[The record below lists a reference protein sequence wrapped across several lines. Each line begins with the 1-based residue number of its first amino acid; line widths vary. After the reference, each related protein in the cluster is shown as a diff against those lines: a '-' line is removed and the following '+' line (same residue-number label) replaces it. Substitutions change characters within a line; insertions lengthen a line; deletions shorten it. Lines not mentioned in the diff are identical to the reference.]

1 MKTKP
6 KTVGFQLDEEYL
18 ERLEK
23 EAAKLQMSAGQ
34 YARRL
39 VMDAL
44 DDTERKVIKEE
55 ISDLNENVEDLRECL
70 AVSVEAILANLNPEP
85 DKKKVI
91 SKERARE
98 WVDENIRAA
107 R

>member
-23 EAAKLQMSAGQ
+23 EAAKFQMSAGQ

-44 DDTERKVIKEE
+44 DDTERQVIKED
-55 ISDLNENVEDLRECL
+55 ISELNENVEDLRLCL
-70 AVSVEAILANLNPEP
+70 AASVEAILAATKN
-85 DKKKVI
+85 VT
-91 SKERARE
+91 KERARE
-98 WVDENIRAA
+98 WVDQNIRAE

>member
-1 MKTKP
+1 MKPKP
-6 KTVGFQLDEEYL
+6 KTVGFLLDEEYL

-23 EAAKLQMSAGQ
+23 RAAKHKMSAGQ
-34 YARRL
+34 FARRL
-39 VMDAL
+39 VIDAL

-55 ISDLNENVEDLRECL
+55 ISELNESVEDLRLCL
-70 AVSVEAILANLNPEP
+70 ADSVEAILAATKN
-85 DKKKVI
+85 V
-91 SKERARE
+91 SKDRARE

>member
-1 MKTKP
+1 MRKKP

-18 ERLEK
+18 KRLED
-23 EAAKLQMSAGQ
+23 EAAKVGMSAGQ

-55 ISDLNENVEDLRECL
+55 ISELNEKVEDLRLCL
-70 AVSVEAILANLNPEP
+70 ADSTELILVATKN
-85 DKKKVI
+85 I
-91 SKERARE
+91 TKERARE

>member
-1 MKTKP
+1 MKSKP

-18 ERLEK
+18 DRLEK
-23 EAAKLQMSAGQ
+23 EAANYQMSAGQ

-39 VMDAL
+39 VMDSL

-55 ISDLNENVEDLRECL
+55 LSEINENVEDLRLCL
-70 AVSVEAILANLNPEP
+70 ADSVEAILAATKN
-85 DKKKVI
+85 V

-98 WVDENIRAA
+98 WVDENVRAA

>member
-1 MKTKP
+1 MRTKP

-70 AVSVEAILANLNPEP
+70 AVSVEAILATLGSE
-85 DKKKVI
+85 KKVI

>member
-1 MKTKP
+1 MKPKP

-23 EAAKLQMSAGQ
+23 EAAKLQLSAGQ

-39 VMDAL
+39 VMNAL

-55 ISDLNENVEDLRECL
+55 ISELNENVEDLRLCL
-70 AVSVEAILANLNPEP
+70 GDAVEALLVTAGNL
-85 DKKKVI
+85 KK
-91 SKERARE
+91 EQARE
-98 WVDENIRAA
+98 WTDQNIRAA

>member
-1 MKTKP
+1 MKPKP

-23 EAAKLQMSAGQ
+23 VAAKFQMSAGQ

-55 ISDLNENVEDLRECL
+55 VSELNENVEDLRLCL
-70 AVSVEAILANLNPEP
+70 ADSVEAILTTLGSSE
-85 DKKKVI
+85 KLVI
-91 SKERARE
+91 SKEQARE
-98 WVDENIRAA
+98 WVDDNIRAA

>member
-1 MKTKP
+1 MKPKP

-23 EAAKLQMSAGQ
+23 EAAKFQMSAGQ

-44 DDTERKVIKEE
+44 DDTERKVVKEE
-55 ISDLNENVEDLRECL
+55 ISELSENVDDLRLSL
-70 AVSVEAILANLNPEP
+70 AASVEAILAATKN
-85 DKKKVI
+85 VT
-91 SKERARE
+91 KERARE
-98 WVDENIRAA
+98 WVDQNIRAA

>member
-18 ERLEK
+18 KRLED
-23 EAAKLQMSAGQ
+23 EAGKLQMSAGQ

-55 ISDLNENVEDLRECL
+55 ISDLNENVEDLRLCL
-70 AVSVEAILANLNPEP
+70 ADSVEAILTTLGSE
-85 DKKKVI
+85 KVVI

-98 WVDENIRAA
+98 WVDQNIRAA

>member
-70 AVSVEAILANLNPEP
+70 AVSVEAILATLGAE
-85 DKKKVI
+85 KKVI

>member
-1 MKTKP
+1 MRTKP

-23 EAAKLQMSAGQ
+23 EAAKFQMSAGQ

-70 AVSVEAILANLNPEP
+70 AVSVEAILATLGSE
-85 DKKKVI
+85 KKVI